1 MYQKHDLLCLY
12 VHDTESDITHAII
25 EGLSISRREACYTSD
40 WHNVQTIASPSLQPK
55 ALKDIQNALENT
67 KHLAGHP
74 LHLPLIMLD
83 CYIQENVDESNAI
96 HREFGYLEES
106 ISITNW
112 YTTDRRPQDP
122 ESLHRSWKKVPQTQN
137 RLPFHERRWNF
148 IGNYVEFML
157 EQNQEGPRPSNLDQA
172 VVKQVNDILQ
182 NYKRLAADHKSE
194 IQCLYKRSES
204 MVNLV
209 STASHAFD
217 WLTPMQLAAFLA
229 QKHNETAQKQNE
241 TAQANTADMRSIG
254 ILTFFFLPATFVAVR
269 LTKVRLLNLS
279 MLTSPDPLQH
289 SLPRSWARAR
299 AEDADS

>member
-25 EGLSISRREACYTSD
+25 EGLSISRREACYTSN
-40 WHNVQTIASPSLQPK
+40 WHNVQTGFSTSMQPK
-55 ALKDIQNALENT
+55 ALRDIQKALENT
-67 KHLAGHP
+67 EYLAGHP

-112 YTTDRRPQDP
+112 YTTERRAQDP

-148 IGNYVEFML
+148 IANYVDFLL
-157 EQNQEGPRPSNLDQA
+157 EQNRRGYRLPTADSA
-172 VVKQVNDILQ
+172 AVKQIHDVLQ
-182 NYKRLAADHKSE
+182 NYKRLAADQKSE

-209 STASHAFD
+209 SAEPHTID
-217 WLTPMQLAAFLA
+217 RLTP
-229 QKHNETAQKQNE
+229 
-241 TAQANTADMRSIG
+241 
-254 ILTFFFLPATFVAVR
+254 
-269 LTKVRLLNLS
+269 
-279 MLTSPDPLQH
+279 
-289 SLPRSWARAR
+289 
-299 AEDADS
+299 